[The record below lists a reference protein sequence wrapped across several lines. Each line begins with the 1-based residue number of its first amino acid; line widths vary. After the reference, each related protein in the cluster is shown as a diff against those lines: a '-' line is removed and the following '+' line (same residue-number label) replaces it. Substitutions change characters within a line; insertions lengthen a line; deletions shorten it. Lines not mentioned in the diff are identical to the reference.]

1 MGVRDAGGGARHDI
15 LTIKVSSF
23 GGGGSGFTVIVFG
36 TSGSLSHSASVVF
49 TVIPPP
55 TFSVTANPSALS
67 VRQGQTGSS
76 ALNVTSLNGFN
87 GTFTLS
93 MSIQPLIKKSPATS
107 LYTTTI
113 NLASS

>member
-36 TSGSLSHSASVVF
+36 TSGSLSHSVSVVF

-55 TFSVTANPSALS
+55 TFSITANPSSVA

-76 ALNVTSLNGFN
+76 ALNPTNPNSFHA
-87 GTFTLS
+87 
-93 MSIQPLIKKSPATS
+93 PLPPPIYIPPF
-107 LYTTTI
+107 I
-113 NLASS
+113 NKHP